1 MSATHL
7 LRLTAELGF
16 LAAFR
21 HERTIQHTEALALLQ
36 MRRQDG
42 LRPLEIWLPAAMIE
56 MIDQLKRDDL
66 SSREAVIA
74 AIVATTLSVRSPE
87 PSEGQP
93 MML

>member
-1 MSATHL
+1 MTNRVTGHGQTSCTAQRSANM
-7 LRLTAELGF
+7 A
-16 LAAFR
+16 
-21 HERTIQHTEALALLQ
+21 QHRKARRK
-36 MRRQDG
+36 RRQDG

-56 MIDQLKRDDL
+56 MLDQLKRDDL

>member
-1 MSATHL
+1 MTNRVTGHGQTSCTAQRSANIAQH
-7 LRLTAELGF
+7 RKAEQK
-16 LAAFR
+16 R
-21 HERTIQHTEALALLQ
+21 K
-36 MRRQDG
+36 RRQDG
-42 LRPLEIWLPAAMIE
+42 LRALEIWLPAAMIE

>member
-1 MSATHL
+1 MMERVTGH
-7 LRLTAELGF
+7 EH
-16 LAAFR
+16 LAANGAPAAEGAR
-21 HERTIQHTEALALLQ
+21 NRKAKQ
-36 MRRQDG
+36 RRRRRRVG

-56 MIDQLKRDDL
+56 MIDELKRDDL

>member
-1 MSATHL
+1 MGNRVTGHGHTACTGQRSANMAQY
-7 LRLTAELGF
+7 RKAEQ
-16 LAAFR
+16 R
-21 HERTIQHTEALALLQ
+21 RR
-36 MRRQDG
+36 RRQDG
-42 LRPLEIWLPAAMIE
+42 LRPLEIWLPAAMIA
-56 MIDQLKRDDL
+56 MIDELKRDDL

>member
-1 MSATHL
+1 M
-7 LRLTAELGF
+7 
-16 LAAFR
+16 
-21 HERTIQHTEALALLQ
+21 
-36 MRRQDG
+36 
-42 LRPLEIWLPAAMIE
+42 RPLEIWLPAAMIE

>member
-1 MSATHL
+1 MMGCVTGHEHL
-7 LRLTAELGF
+7 APGIAPAAEG
-16 LAAFR
+16 ARNRKAD
-21 HERTIQHTEALALLQ
+21 Q
-36 MRRQDG
+36 RRRRRKDG
-42 LRPLEIWLPAAMIE
+42 LRPLEIWLPAALIE
-56 MIDQLKRDDL
+56 KIDQLKGDDL

>member
-1 MSATHL
+1 MMERVTGH
-7 LRLTAELGF
+7 EH
-16 LAAFR
+16 LAAIGPPAAEGAR
-21 HERTIQHTEALALLQ
+21 KRKAEQ
-36 MRRQDG
+36 RRRRRRDG
-42 LRPLEIWLPAAMIE
+42 LHPLEIWLPSAMIE

-93 MML
+93 MMF

>member
-1 MSATHL
+1 MTERVTGHKHL
-7 LRLTAELGF
+7 VTNVAPAAEG
-16 LAAFR
+16 ARSRKAD
-21 HERTIQHTEALALLQ
+21 Q
-36 MRRQDG
+36 RRRRRKDG

-56 MIDQLKRDDL
+56 KIDQLKRHDL

-74 AIVATTLSVRSPE
+74 AIVTATLSVRSPE

>member
-1 MSATHL
+1 MIMERVTGH
-7 LRLTAELGF
+7 EH
-16 LAAFR
+16 LAANGAPAAEGAR
-21 HERTIQHTEALALLQ
+21 NRKAEQ
-36 MRRQDG
+36 RRRRRKDG
-42 LRPLEIWLPAAMIE
+42 LHPLEIWLPAAMIE
-56 MIDQLKRDDL
+56 MIDELKRDDL